1 MKYTIQKSKE
11 DVIVQHKWK
20 MIDYCKELLSKD
32 NENNAKALLAIEFFM
47 ECFPNF
53 KEVTIST
60 ELSNNEQDGNK
71 EKDDK

>member
-11 DVIVQHKWK
+11 NVIVQQKWK

-32 NENNAKALLAIEFFM
+32 NEYNAKALLAIEFFM

-53 KEVTIST
+53 KVVTIST
-60 ELSNNEQDGNK
+60 ELSNNE
-71 EKDDK
+71 

>member
-11 DVIVQHKWK
+11 NVIVQQKWK

-32 NENNAKALLAIEFFM
+32 NEYNAKALLAIEFFM
-47 ECFPNF
+47 ECFPIF

-60 ELSNNEQDGNK
+60 ELSNNE
-71 EKDDK
+71 

>member
-32 NENNAKALLAIEFFM
+32 NEYNAKALLAIEFFM
-47 ECFPNF
+47 ECFPKF

-60 ELSNNEQDGNK
+60 ELSNNE
-71 EKDDK
+71 